1 MAAPFAA
8 CCGAPREP
16 VRCERAKESKGSLS
30 LSLQQQI
37 AARAALLCICQILL
51 CLAVC
56 FSALRAMLRQTESC
70 RANTI
75 QLCPSLSHSLSLVL
89 YVCVSFRRVCIFIY
103 KHFSAFL
110 LLLLLL
116 SVCFD
121 GIRRRRI
128 VLIIYTL
135 FYLFTT
141 NKMENSKGKNS
152 APQKWL
158 NRI

>member
-1 MAAPFAA
+1 M
-8 CCGAPREP
+8 C
-16 VRCERAKESKGSLS
+16 
-30 LSLQQQI
+30 
-37 AARAALLCICQILL
+37 
-51 CLAVC
+51 
-56 FSALRAMLRQTESC
+56 
-70 RANTI
+70 
-75 QLCPSLSHSLSLVL
+75 
-89 YVCVSFRRVCIFIY
+89 VCVSFRRVCIFIY

-141 NKMENSKGKNS
+141 IKMENSKGKNS

>member
-56 FSALRAMLRQTESC
+56 FSALRAMLRQTERC
-70 RANTI
+70 RANTTAVP
-75 QLCPSLSHSLSLVL
+75 LSLSLSL
-89 YVCVSFRRVCIFIY
+89 SGFVCVCVYLLNGCVSLSISIFQP
-103 KHFSAFL
+103 FCCCCCCSLF
-110 LLLLLL
+110 
-116 SVCFD
+116 
-121 GIRRRRI
+121 
-128 VLIIYTL
+128 VLTG
-135 FYLFTT
+135 FAVVA
-141 NKMENSKGKNS
+141 SS
-152 APQKWL
+152 
-158 NRI
+158 